1 MVNYK
6 SVLEA
11 IEDLQRRGYTID
23 FNIGFDGIQSHQ
35 SPFSLS
41 PDKFLITEVYRF
53 EGATNPDD
61 QAVVYAIESK
71 DGIKGVMVDG
81 YGISSDPANEQLI
94 RDLEIRH

>member
-6 SVLEA
+6 TVWEA
-11 IEDLQRRGYTID
+11 IEDLKRRGYTVD
-23 FNIGFDGIQSHQ
+23 FNIGFDGVQSHL

-71 DGIKGVMVDG
+71 DGIKGTMVDG
-81 YGISSDPANEQLI
+81 YGISSDSVNEQLI
-94 RDLEIRH
+94 KDLEIRH